1 MRKFSGEA
9 IIVTQEIDDVI
20 SSPIVKETIIN
31 NSDCIILLDQSK
43 YENRFDDIQK
53 LLGLTDK
60 QKALVLSVNKAND
73 PIRKYKEVFISLGGK
88 ISKVY
93 RVEVS
98 PEEYL
103 AYTTEERE
111 KLRVSLA
118 AENCGS
124 MEAGIKSLTN

>member
-1 MRKFSGEA
+1 YLKERYKTMRNFSGEA

-73 PIRKYKEVFISLGGK
+73 PIRKY
-88 ISKVY
+88 
-93 RVEVS
+93 
-98 PEEYL
+98 
-103 AYTTEERE
+103 
-111 KLRVSLA
+111 
-118 AENCGS
+118 
-124 MEAGIKSLTN
+124 